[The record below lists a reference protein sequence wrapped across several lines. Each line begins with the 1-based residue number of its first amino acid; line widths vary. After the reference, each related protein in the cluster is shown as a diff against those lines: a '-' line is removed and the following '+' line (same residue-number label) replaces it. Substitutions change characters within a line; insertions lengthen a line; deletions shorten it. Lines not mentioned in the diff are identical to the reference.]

1 MKLYVVVEVSPDEPD
16 FPIYC
21 HEDKNKAERFIVVYK
36 KDRPNCDWSKRP
48 LKVVEYQRAP
58 ERSPEQ
64 IERLRRL
71 LKEELIGIIN
81 GQRVMLGYL
90 REEINVLIK
99 KSASDQPYKSK

>member
-1 MKLYVVVEVSPDEPD
+1 MKLYVVVEVSPDEQD

-21 HEDKNKAERFIVVYK
+21 HEDKNKAERFIVGYK

-64 IERLRRL
+64 IERL
-71 LKEELIGIIN
+71 LKFTKKELIGIIN

-90 REEINVLIK
+90 REEINMLK
-99 KSASDQPYKSK
+99 KSASEQNGVTK